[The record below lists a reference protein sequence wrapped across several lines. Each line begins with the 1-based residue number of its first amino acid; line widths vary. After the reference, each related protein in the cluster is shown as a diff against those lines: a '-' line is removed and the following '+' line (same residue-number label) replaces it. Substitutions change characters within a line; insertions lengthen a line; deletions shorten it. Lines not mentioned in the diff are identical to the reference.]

1 MSPFVAGELRSAALV
16 AGLLALILA
25 GAELLRRWG
34 RVPPEVSRKTVH
46 LGTGALV
53 CVFPWLF
60 QSVATV
66 AALSAGFLL
75 LMMFLRSRK
84 LLSAVGDVERASVGE
99 LLFPVSVGLLFWL
112 AHDRPAFYVAPLLV
126 LVVPDAAA
134 ALVGKTY
141 GRVLFEVEQGER
153 KSLEGSLMFFL
164 LTFLA
169 VFLPL
174 LLMTGTAKGPL
185 ALEVLQMAFLVACLE
200 AICVNGV
207 DNLVIPL
214 ACYYI
219 LVQTTRS
226 DLTWIS
232 AQLGVQVF
240 LIFVTLLLAW
250 RGRILSFSGFLAAQL
265 YLYGVFAYGD
275 FAWLVPPLAV
285 YAAFALLRHPR
296 GRQLRP
302 HGFKAVTFFWA
313 VASPFA
319 LLLLNNYLQ
328 VFAAPA
334 AVAAWMAPLPALF
347 AAAHGGGLACVG
359 QIYRPRYARFLPEP
373 LRWALWPLGGALAA
387 AALAALVLRSQ
398 SSPVLLGL
406 AALAGA
412 AAPLFQRWISPS
424 RQGSEA
430 AGARRMA
437 CSLALSLGLA
447 LGLYGALRP

>member
-1 MSPFVAGELRSAALV
+1 MSPLMGAELRSAALV
-16 AGLLALILA
+16 AGLLALILV
-25 GAELLRRWG
+25 GAELLRRWAK
-34 RVPPEVSRKTVH
+34 VPPEVSRKTVH
-46 LGTGALV
+46 MGTGALV

-60 QSVATV
+60 QSAATV
-66 AALSAGFLL
+66 AALSAAFLL
-75 LMMFLRSRK
+75 LLVFLRSRK
-84 LLSAVGDVERASVGE
+84 LLSSVGDVERASVGE

-112 AHDRPAFYVAPLLV
+112 SHARPAYYLAPLLV

-174 LLMTGTAKGPL
+174 LLMTDTAKGPL
-185 ALEVLQMAFLVACLE
+185 VLEVLQLAFLVACLE

-219 LVQTTRS
+219 LIQTTRS
-226 DLTWIS
+226 DLLWIS
-232 AQLGVQVF
+232 AQLGVQAF

-275 FAWLVPPLAV
+275 ISWLIPPLAV
-285 YAAFALLRHPR
+285 YAAFALLRHPQ
-296 GRQLRP
+296 GRRLRP
-302 HGFKAVTFFWA
+302 RGFKAVSFFWA

-319 LLLLNNYLQ
+319 LLLLNNYLR
-328 VFAAPA
+328 VFGAASA
-334 AVAAWMAPLPALF
+334 SADWLALLPVLF
-347 AAAHGGGLACVG
+347 GAAHGGGLACVG
-359 QIYRPRYARFLPEP
+359 QIYRPRYAQFLPGP
-373 LRWALWPLGGALAA
+373 WRWVLWPIGGAAVAVALGAA
-387 AALAALVLRSQ
+387 AAGLQASPGSLA
-398 SSPVLLGL
+398 L

-412 AAPLFQRWISPS
+412 AAPLFQRWISPL
-424 RQGSEA
+424 RQPSEA
-430 AGARRMA
+430 GGARRMA
-437 CSLALSLGLA
+437 LSMALALGLA
-447 LGLYGALRP
+447 LGLHGMLRP